1 MTPVTSAE
9 HFQTAIEAAL
19 PTLVLFGSPTC
30 PYCRQEKPLVEAFG
44 AKYPRISTL
53 FVDVTVW
60 PEIASRRR
68 VATVPTL
75 VLYRDGKQIGRAE
88 GFHAAK
94 EIEKF
99 AAGALS

>member
-1 MTPVTSAE
+1 MNIVTSSE
-9 HFQTAIEAAL
+9 QFQTVINDAT

-44 AKYPRISTL
+44 RKYPGITTV
-53 FVDVTVW
+53 FVDVTIW

-68 VATVPTL
+68 VAAVPTMA
-75 VLYRDGKQIGRAE
+75 VYRGGKQLQRAE

-99 AAGALS
+99 VEGAL

>member
-1 MTPVTSAE
+1 MTPVTSSE
-9 HFQTAIEAAL
+9 HFQTAIEAKL

-44 AKYPRISTL
+44 RKYPRIATL
-53 FVDVTVW
+53 FVDIAIW

-75 VLYRDGKQIGRAE
+75 ALYRDGKQIQRAE

-94 EIEKF
+94 DIEKF
-99 AAGALS
+99 AEEALA